1 VRQSTRRRIAFLA
14 GLAGLTACAPGG
26 FFDRLFHGPPPPP
39 SAPVAYVVGGGY
51 RAGGV
56 WYYPRESLN
65 YDATGIANITPSGH
79 PRLTTDNEP
88 FDPDV
93 LAGAHQTLQLPS
105 IARVTNLE
113 NGRQILLRLNDRG
126 PAAPSRILQVTPRA
140 AALLGFGPAGIARV
154 RVEIEALPSQALMEQ
169 LHGGAAAIAVAPAP
183 IGAVQADSLAPPPG
197 VQVSPRA
204 GAAGAG
210 RAEAVSTDVANAPPP
225 LRLPET
231 VLQLPPAPGTLWIDA
246 GHFGRMEYA
255 SSRAAQLSGTGAR
268 VERTLIGNTN
278 SFSVRIGPLSSVA
291 QADATLDQ
299 VVRAGVTDA
308 SIVVEQD

>member
-1 VRQSTRRRIAFLA
+1 VRQSTCRRIALLA
-14 GLAGLTACAPGG
+14 GLASLTACAPGG

-39 SAPVAYVVGGGY
+39 YEPVAYVVGGGY
-51 RAGGV
+51 QAGGV

-65 YDATGIANITPSGH
+65 YDTTGIADITPVGH
-79 PRLTTDNEP
+79 PPLTTDNEP
-88 FDPDV
+88 FDPAA

-105 IARVTNLE
+105 VVRVTNLE

-140 AALLGFGPAGIARV
+140 AELLAFDLTGIARV
-154 RVEIEALPSQALMEQ
+154 RVQIEAVPSQALMEE
-169 LHGGAAAIAVAPAP
+169 LGAGSAAVAVAPAP
-183 IGAVQADSLAPPPG
+183 VGAVQADFLAPPPG
-197 VQVSPRA
+197 VPVSPRA
-204 GAAGAG
+204 RSALAG
-210 RAEAVSTDVANAPPP
+210 RVESGFTDVATAPPP
-225 LRLPET
+225 LRLPES
-231 VLQLPPAPGTLWIDA
+231 VLQVPPSPGILWIDA

-255 SSRAAQLSGTGAR
+255 NRRAAQLSGTGAR
-268 VERTLIGNTN
+268 VERALIGNTT

-299 VVRAGVTDA
+299 VVRSGVTDA